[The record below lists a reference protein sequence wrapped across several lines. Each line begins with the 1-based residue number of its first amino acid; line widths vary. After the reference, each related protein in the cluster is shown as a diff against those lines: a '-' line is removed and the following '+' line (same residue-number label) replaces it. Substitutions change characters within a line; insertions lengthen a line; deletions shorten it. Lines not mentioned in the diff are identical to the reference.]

1 MLIQNIIRN
10 IMRDEGVT
18 QIELSRKLKVSKQ
31 AVSEMLKSDGDMRLS
46 TVLFILETLGY
57 TFQITKDDTKSGK

>member
-18 QIELSRKLKVSKQ
+18 QNQLAKKMKVSRQ
-31 AVSEMLKSDGDMRLS
+31 AASEMLRGDGDMKLS
-46 TVLFILETLGY
+46 TVLVILETLGY
-57 TFQITKDDTKSGK
+57 SFQITKGGGKNE

>member
-18 QIELSRKLKVSKQ
+18 QNQLAKKMKVSKQ
-31 AVSEMLKSDGDMRLS
+31 AVSEMLRGDVDMKLS

-57 TFQITKDDTKSGK
+57 SFQITKGDKNT

>member
-10 IMRDEGVT
+10 IMRNEGVT
-18 QIELSRKLKVSKQ
+18 QNELAKKMKVSRQ
-31 AVSEMLKSDGDMRLS
+31 AVSEMLRSDGDMKLS

-57 TFQITKDDTKSGK
+57 TFQITKGDETGE